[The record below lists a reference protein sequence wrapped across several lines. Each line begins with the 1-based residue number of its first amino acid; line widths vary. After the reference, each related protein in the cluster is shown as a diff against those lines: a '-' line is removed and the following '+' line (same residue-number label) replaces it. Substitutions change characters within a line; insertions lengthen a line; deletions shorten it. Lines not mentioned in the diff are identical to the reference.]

1 MYTVSLCL
9 SSSVS
14 HQRAFGVFVG
24 GVLRAS
30 AESVW
35 EVEGRESE
43 GKTIE
48 RLFNCRL
55 CQCEVVVTVIK

>member
-1 MYTVSLCL
+1 MSTVWI

-14 HQRAFGVFVG
+14 HQSAFGVFVG

-35 EVEGRESE
+35 EVKGRESE
-43 GKTIE
+43 GKKIE
-48 RLFNCRL
+48 RLLNCRL
-55 CQCEVVVTVIK
+55 CQCEVVVTIIK

>member
-1 MYTVSLCL
+1 MSTASLCL

-14 HQRAFGVFVG
+14 HQCAFGVFVG
-24 GVLRAS
+24 GVLRSS

-35 EVEGRESE
+35 EVEGRESK
-43 GKTIE
+43 GKKIE